1 MKFLPLL
8 FANLFRKK
16 IRTALTVGSF
26 AVALF
31 LFGLL
36 VAIRGAF
43 TAGVELAGAD
53 RLIVMHRASFIQPL
67 PFSHKDK
74 LARIQGVRDV
84 ASMSWFGGIYR
95 DPKNFFPQFSIE
107 TASWK
112 SVYPEFHVPD
122 ADWEAFLADRAG
134 CVVGAATAERFGWK
148 VGDRIPLQ
156 GTIFP
161 GAWEFNVRGI
171 YKGTRPQDDTT
182 QLWLH
187 KEYLDE
193 KGPSYWKGIVGWY
206 VVRIADPSTAAA
218 MAKTID
224 ATFANSAWET
234 RTQTEQAFAGAFV
247 QQMGNIEL
255 LILVV
260 GGVVFFTLLLVAG
273 NTMAIAVRER
283 TAELAVLK
291 AVGFSDGFT
300 LLVVLAESLLVA
312 CVGGGL
318 GILLAKAFT
327 TGRDPTGGFLP
338 AFYIAPGGVVLGF
351 ALAAAV
357 GLAAGAI
364 PALSAMRLRVVDGL
378 RRV

>member
-1 MKFLPLL
+1 VKFLPLL
-8 FANLFRKK
+8 LANLLRKK
-16 IRTALTVGSF
+16 VRTALTLGSF

-67 PFSHKDK
+67 PFSHKEK
-74 LARIQGVRDV
+74 LARIPGVRDV

-107 TASWK
+107 TDAWK
-112 SVYPEFHVPD
+112 RVYPEFRVSDPE
-122 ADWEAFLADRAG
+122 WKAFLDDRAG
-134 CVVGAATAERFGWK
+134 CVVGEATARRFGWK
-148 VGDRIPLQ
+148 IGDRIPLQ

-161 GAWEFNVRGI
+161 GAWEFNLRGI
-171 YKGTRPQDDTT
+171 YHGTRPQDDTT
-182 QLWLH
+182 QFWLH

-193 KGPSYWKGIVGWY
+193 KGPAYWRGIVGWY
-206 VVRIADPSTAAA
+206 VVRIEDPGAAA
-218 MAKTID
+218 QVAKSID

-247 QQMGNIEL
+247 KQMGNIEL
-255 LILVV
+255 LVLVV
-260 GGVVFFTLLLVAG
+260 GAVVFFTLLLVAG

-283 TAELAVLK
+283 TGELAVLK
-291 AVGFSDGFT
+291 AVGFSDRFA
-300 LLVVLAESLLVA
+300 LAVVLAESLFVA
-312 CVGGGL
+312 GLGGGL
-318 GILLAKAFT
+318 GILVAKGFT
-327 TGRDPTGGFLP
+327 SSGDPTGGFLP
-338 AFYIAPGGVVLGF
+338 AFYIPPGGVALGL

-364 PALSAMRLRVVDGL
+364 PAVSAMRLRVVDGL

>member
-1 MKFLPLL
+1 VKFLPLL

-16 IRTALTVGSF
+16 IRTVLTLGSF

-67 PFSHKDK
+67 PRSHQEK
-74 LARIQGVRDV
+74 LARVPGVRDV

-107 TASWK
+107 TDSWK
-112 SVYPEFHVPD
+112 RVYPEFKVTD

-134 CVVGAATAERFGWK
+134 CVVGTATAQRFGWK
-148 VGDRIPLQ
+148 VGDRVPLQ

-171 YKGTRPQDDTT
+171 YQGTRPQDDTT
-182 QLWLH
+182 QFWFH
-187 KEYLDE
+187 REYLDE
-193 KGPSYWKGIVGWY
+193 KGPAYWKGIVGWY
-206 VVRIADPSTAAA
+206 VVRIADPGAAA
-218 MAKTID
+218 MVAKTID
-224 ATFANSAWET
+224 AQFANSAFET

-283 TAELAVLK
+283 TGELAVLK
-291 AVGFSDGFT
+291 AVGFSDSFT
-300 LLVVLAESLLVA
+300 LMVVLAESLLLA
-312 CVGGGL
+312 GVGGGVGL
-318 GILLAKAFT
+318 FLAKGFT
-327 TGRDPTGGFLP
+327 SSGDPTGGFLP
-338 AFYIAPGGVVLGF
+338 AFYIPPSGVVLGF
-351 ALAAAV
+351 GVAALV

>member
-1 MKFLPLL
+1 MRFLPLL
-8 FANLFRKK
+8 LANLLRKK
-16 IRTALTVGSF
+16 VRTVLTLGSF

-67 PFSHKDK
+67 PFSHKEK
-74 LARIQGVRDV
+74 LARIPGVRDV

-107 TASWK
+107 TGAWK
-112 SVYPEFHVPD
+112 QVYPEFRVPD
-122 ADWEAFLADRAG
+122 GEWKAFLDDRAG
-134 CVVGAATAERFGWK
+134 CVVGETTARRFGWK
-148 VGDRIPLQ
+148 IGDRIPLQ

-161 GAWEFNVRGI
+161 GAWEFNLRGI
-171 YKGTRPQDDTT
+171 YTGTRPNDDTT
-182 QLWLH
+182 QFWLH

-193 KGPSYWKGIVGWY
+193 KAPAYWKGIVGWY
-206 VVRIADPSTAAA
+206 VVRIENPAAA
-218 MAKTID
+218 PEMAKKID
-224 ATFANSAWET
+224 ATFSNSAWET

-255 LILVV
+255 LVLVV
-260 GGVVFFTLLLVAG
+260 GSVVFFTLLLVAG

-283 TAELAVLK
+283 TGELAVLK
-291 AVGFSDGFT
+291 AIGFSDAFALG
-300 LLVVLAESLLVA
+300 VVLAESLFVA
-312 CVGGGL
+312 GLGGGL
-318 GILLAKAFT
+318 GILLAKGFT
-327 TGRDPTGGFLP
+327 SSGDPTGGFLP
-338 AFYIAPGGVVLGF
+338 AFYIAPSGVALGLVLT
-351 ALAAAV
+351 AAV
-357 GLAAGAI
+357 GLIAGAI
-364 PALSAMRLRVVDGL
+364 PAISAMRLRVVDGL

>member
-1 MKFLPLL
+1 MRFLPLL
-8 FANLFRKK
+8 LANLLRKK
-16 IRTALTVGSF
+16 IRTALTLGSF

-43 TAGVELAGAD
+43 TAGIELAGAD

-67 PFSHKDK
+67 PFAHKEK
-74 LARIQGVRDV
+74 LARIPGVRDV
-84 ASMSWFGGIYR
+84 ALMSWFGGIYR

-107 TASWK
+107 TDSWK
-112 SVYPEFHVPD
+112 RVYPEFRVPD
-122 ADWEAFLADRAG
+122 AEWESFLGDRAG
-134 CVVGAATAERFGWK
+134 CIVGTTTAERFGWK
-148 VGDRIPLQ
+148 IGDRIPLQ

-161 GAWEFNVRGI
+161 GAWEFNLRGI

-182 QLWLH
+182 QFWFH
-187 KEYLDE
+187 REYLDE
-193 KGPSYWKGIVGWY
+193 KGPAYWKGIVGWY
-206 VVRIADPSTAAA
+206 VVRIADPGTAAQ

-224 ATFANSAWET
+224 ALFSNSAFET
-234 RTQTEQAFAGAFV
+234 RTQTEQAFTTAFV

-283 TAELAVLK
+283 TGELAVLK
-291 AVGFSDGFT
+291 AVGFSDAFT

-312 CVGGGL
+312 GVGGGL
-318 GILLAKAFT
+318 GILLAKEFT
-327 TGRDPTGGFLP
+327 SGKDPTGGFLP

-351 ALAAAV
+351 VLAAVV

-364 PALSAMRLRVVDGL
+364 PAISAMRLRVVDGL

>member
-1 MKFLPLL
+1 VRFLPLL
-8 FANLFRKK
+8 LANLLRKK
-16 IRTALTVGSF
+16 VRTVLTLGSF
-26 AVALF
+26 TVALF

-67 PFSHKDK
+67 PFSHKEK
-74 LARIQGVRDV
+74 LARIPGVRNV

-107 TASWK
+107 TDAWK
-112 SVYPEFHVPD
+112 RVYPEFRVPD
-122 ADWEAFLADRAG
+122 AEWKAFLDDRAG
-134 CVVGAATAERFGWK
+134 CVVGETTARRFGWK
-148 VGDRIPLQ
+148 IGDRIPLQ

-161 GAWEFNVRGI
+161 GAWEFNLRGI
-171 YKGTRPQDDTT
+171 YTGTRPNDDTT
-182 QLWLH
+182 QFWLH

-193 KGPSYWKGIVGWY
+193 KAPSYWKGIVGWY
-206 VVRIADPSTAAA
+206 VVRIENPAAA
-218 MAKTID
+218 PEMAKKID

-255 LILVV
+255 LVLVV
-260 GGVVFFTLLLVAG
+260 GSVVFFTLLLVAG

-283 TAELAVLK
+283 TGELAVLK
-291 AVGFSDGFT
+291 AIGFSDAFA
-300 LLVVLAESLLVA
+300 LAVVLAESLFVA
-312 CVGGGL
+312 GLGGGL
-318 GILLAKAFT
+318 GILLAKGFT
-327 TGRDPTGGFLP
+327 SSGDPTGGFLP
-338 AFYIAPGGVVLGF
+338 AFYIAPSGVVLG
-351 ALAAAV
+351 LVLTAAV
-357 GLAAGAI
+357 GLIAGAI
-364 PALSAMRLRVVDGL
+364 PAISAMRLRVVDGL